1 MLQNVKEQLAAL
13 KLHGMVDALEM
24 QIRTPVASEM
34 DFAERLLLLVQH
46 EKTVRENHKLTTLL
60 RQARLR
66 YPGACIEELHM
77 TPQRGLAKSMIMDL
91 ARNEWIKNHRNLII
105 TGPTGAGKTWLA
117 CAFGVAAC
125 RAGIKTSYVRLSRLL
140 HDLGIGRADGSYKT
154 QLEKL
159 ARTELLIIDD
169 WGMSPLTD
177 TTKRDILEIMEDR
190 HNVRSS
196 IISTQYPV
204 SEWHRLIDDPTL
216 ADAIC
221 DRLVHNAYQITLKGE
236 SMRKLMANM
245 S

>member
-1 MLQNVKEQLAAL
+1 MLQNIKEQLTGL
-13 KLHGMVDALEM
+13 KLYGMAEALEA
-24 QIRTPVASEM
+24 QIRTPLAADM
-34 DFAERLLLLVQH
+34 DFAERLLLLVQQ
-46 EKTVRENHKLTTLL
+46 EKTTRENRQLTTLL

-66 YPGACIEELHM
+66 YPSACIEELQM
-77 TPQRGLAKSMIMDL
+77 TAQRGISKPVVMELS
-91 ARNEWIKNHRNLII
+91 RNDWIKRHRNLII

-125 RAGIKTSYVRLSRLL
+125 RAGIKTSYLRLSRLL
-140 HDLGIGRADGSYKT
+140 HDLGIGRADGSYKK

-177 TTKRDILEIMEDR
+177 TAKRDILEIMEDR
-190 HNVRSS
+190 HNVRST

-204 SEWHRLIDDPTL
+204 SEWHQLIDDPTL

-221 DRLVHNAYQITLKGE
+221 DRLVHNAYQLTLKGE
-236 SMRKLMANM
+236 SMRKVMAKM